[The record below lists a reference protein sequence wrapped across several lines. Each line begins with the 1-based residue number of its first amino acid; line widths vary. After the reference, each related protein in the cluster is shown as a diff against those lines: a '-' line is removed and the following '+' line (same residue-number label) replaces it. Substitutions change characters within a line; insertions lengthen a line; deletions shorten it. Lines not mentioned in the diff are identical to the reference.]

1 MTALPGAEVYD
12 DPVFF
17 AGYQR
22 MRAAQTGLNEEL
34 EQPALARL
42 LGPVRGHLVELGCG
56 DGALAHQLVE
66 AGADEVV
73 AVDASARML
82 ALAASRPHPRVRY
95 LHADIEHLDLPAG
108 RADHVVASLVLH
120 YVRDYPALI
129 SAIAGWLC
137 PGGRFTASMEHPV
150 CTAARPMTGWL
161 TVGPASVGPASVDP
175 ATVWP
180 VDHYSDQGPRQQQ
193 WHGRRVLKHHR
204 TMATIVG
211 AILAAG
217 LELTGLDEPVP
228 GEDALARR
236 PDLAQHRRRPPL
248 LLVAARKPHQE
259 SAVSP

>member
-1 MTALPGAEVYD
+1 VL
-12 DPVFF
+12 
-17 AGYQR
+17 
-22 MRAAQTGLNEEL
+22 
-34 EQPALARL
+34 
-42 LGPVRGHLVELGCG
+42 ELGCG
-56 DGALAHQLVE
+56 DGALARQLAE

-82 ALAASRPHPRVRY
+82 ALAARRPHPRVRY

-120 YVRDYPALI
+120 HVRDYPALI
-129 SAIAGWLC
+129 GAIAGWLC
-137 PGGRFTASMEHPV
+137 PGGQLTASMEHPV

-161 TVGPASVGPASVDP
+161 TVGSASVDPASVGPATVGPATVSP

-180 VDHYSDQGPRQQQ
+180 VDHYSDQGPRPQQ

-204 TMATIVG
+204 TLATIVG

-228 GEDALARR
+228 GDDALARR

-248 LLVAARKPHQE
+248 LLIAARKPHQE
-259 SAVSP
+259 PAMSP